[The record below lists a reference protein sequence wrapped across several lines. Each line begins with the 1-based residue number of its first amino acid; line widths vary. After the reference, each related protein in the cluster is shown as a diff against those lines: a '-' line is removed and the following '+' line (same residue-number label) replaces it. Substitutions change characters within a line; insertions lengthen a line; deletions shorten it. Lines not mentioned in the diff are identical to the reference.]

1 MALRRGLGTVT
12 GASAMTCVIV
22 LGLVS
27 PALADRGFAAR
38 FSTNASGDI
47 AVIGNTLESC
57 QSSAADCGSA
67 RSGKGAALNNNNFAM
82 ERVDVDHAMFDS
94 SSADLNLPAGA
105 RVLFAGLYYGAR
117 TTAGTR
123 GKAALD
129 DTRSALRTVELKMP
143 GAARYERVVG
153 ELDESTQVNGAYG
166 VFVDVTRQ
174 VRQGGSGAYTVAN
187 VQSAT
192 GEDRYAGWAL
202 VVAFEAAGDPP
213 RNLTVFDGLQSVT
226 QGKPAL
232 TIPVS
237 GFQTP
242 LSGPVGTKLGFVAYE
257 GDLGATG
264 DSAALDGKA
273 LSDALNPANNFFNS
287 MISVDVRHV
296 TRKDPGYVNQLGFDA
311 KLIGIN
317 GILANGATSADIA
330 LRTSGDQYL
339 PHAIT
344 FATDLYAPAIH
355 ATKTV
360 ANLTRPDR
368 PAHAG
373 DTLRY
378 TVHFTNEGLEAA
390 RNFVAEDALP
400 AGITY
405 LTGSMRI
412 PGAPGDAARPSD
424 IQGDDLGEY
433 DGSAR
438 GVRFFLGAGAAPG
451 RGGELAAAGRPGDQT
466 EVSFEARVNENMSS
480 AREITDVAQ
489 ASFLAPSLNKEL
501 SALSSPATVN
511 VIPGPPASPPA
522 DLAIEQTETAAA
534 DSGGSDV
541 VDDHILL
548 ENHGPGDAT
557 DVVLHEKLPPGATV
571 ESVAS
576 DQGSCTVSA
585 GGVTCTVPDL
595 DAGGSVEINIVVR
608 EPAGDA
614 TSGSIDEAT
623 VTASQFDPTPGNN
636 SGEVTVPQP
645 PSPGVSPPVAD
656 VGVRLHESA
665 ATAPLGGKLTDT
677 ITVTNHGPA
686 AATGADLTDVLGAA
700 TELIAVHPGRA
711 SCSPSVP
718 LHCTLATLAPGAS
731 LTIELMLRPLR
742 PGRLIDAASVSAGQ
756 VDANV
761 ANNLAKVSTTVRRRT
776 TAARLRILPVQPVAN
791 AGHVVSFVIVAALTR
806 PTPGVTP
813 MVCVTLAAR
822 LHLTA
827 APAATTDG
835 TQVCW
840 RVIDLVAGHP
850 RNFQLRARIAAAHT
864 SGATLAVHGRLTGEN
879 FGVTRAA
886 ASVQV
891 PRRAVACPSRV
902 LVTPRARIAC

>member
-1 MALRRGLGTVT
+1 MA
-12 GASAMTCVIV
+12 CVIV
-22 LGLVS
+22 LGMVS

-38 FSTNASGDI
+38 FSTNASGDV
-47 AVIGNTLESC
+47 ALIGNTLESC
-57 QSSAADCGSA
+57 QSAAGDCAGA
-67 RSGKGAALNNNNFAM
+67 RAAKGAALNNNNFVM
-82 ERVDVDHAMFDS
+82 ERVDVDHTMFDS
-94 SSADLNLPAGA
+94 SSANLSLPAGA

-129 DTRSALRTVELKMP
+129 DTRPALRTVDLKLP
-143 GAARYERVVG
+143 GAAGYDRVVG
-153 ELDESTQVNGAYG
+153 ELDESTEVKGAYG

-174 VRQGGSGAYTVAN
+174 VRRGGSGAYTVAN

-226 QGKPAL
+226 QGKSAL

-242 LSGPVGTKLGFVAYE
+242 LSGAVRTKLGFVAYE

-287 MISVDVRHV
+287 TISVDGRHV

-317 GILANGATSADIA
+317 GILANGATSANIA
-330 LRTSGDQYL
+330 LRTTGDQYL

-355 ATKTV
+355 ASKTV
-360 ANLTRPDR
+360 ANLTHPDR
-368 PAHAG
+368 PAEAG

-378 TVHFTNEGLEAA
+378 TVHYTNEGLEAA
-390 RNFVAEDALP
+390 RNVVAEDPLP

-405 LTGSMRI
+405 LAGSMRI
-412 PGAPGDAARPSD
+412 PSAPRDATRPSD
-424 IQGDDLGEY
+424 IQGDDLGQY
-433 DGSAR
+433 DGSVRA
-438 GVRFFLGAGAAPG
+438 VRFFLGAGAAPG
-451 RGGELAAAGRPGDQT
+451 RGGELAAAGRPGDET
-466 EVSFEARVNENMSS
+466 EISFEARVNENVSS

-501 SALSSPATVN
+501 SALSSPATVK

-522 DLAIEQTETAAA
+522 DLAIEQTETVAPG
-534 DSGGSDV
+534 SGGSDV

-548 ENHGPGDAT
+548 EDHGPGDAT
-557 DVVLHEKLPPGATV
+557 DVVVHEKLPPGAAV
-571 ESVAS
+571 ESVNS
-576 DQGSCTVSA
+576 DQGSCTVSR
-585 GGVTCTVPDL
+585 GGVTCTVPHL
-595 DAGGSVEINIVVR
+595 DAGGSVEINMVFR
-608 EPAGDA
+608 ESGGDA
-614 TSGSIDEAT
+614 KAGSVDEGT
-623 VTASQFDPTPGNN
+623 VTASQFDPAPGNN
-636 SGEVTVPQP
+636 SREVTAPQP
-645 PSPGVSPPVAD
+645 PSAGIAPPVAD
-656 VGVRLHESA
+656 LEVRLHENA

-677 ITVTNHGPA
+677 ITVTNHGPEV
-686 AATGADLTDVLGAA
+686 ATGVDLIDVLGVA

-711 SCSPSVP
+711 TCSPGAP
-718 LHCTLATLAPGAS
+718 LRCTLATLAPGAS
-731 LTIELMLRPLR
+731 VTIERTLRPLR

-756 VDANV
+756 IDANV
-761 ANNLAKVSTTVRRRT
+761 ANNLAKDSTIVRRRG
-776 TAARLRILPVQPVAN
+776 TAARLRIVPLQPVAN
-791 AGHVVSFVIVAALTR
+791 PGEVVSFVIVAAVTR

-813 MVCVTLAAR
+813 MVCVTLPAR
-822 LHLTA
+822 LRLTA

-840 RVIDLVAGHP
+840 RVTDLVTGHP
-850 RNFQLRARIAAAHT
+850 RTFRLRARIAAAHT

-879 FGVTRAA
+879 FGVAGAA